1 MKRPH
6 RRQFLHLAACA
17 AGLAAVSRIALA
29 QTYPTRPITI
39 VVPFA
44 AGGPTD
50 TVVRIV
56 AEGMRAS
63 LGQPIIIE
71 NVSGADGT
79 IGVGRVARALPDGY
93 TLSAGIWASHVLN
106 GAAYTLQYDLL
117 RDFAPI
123 SLLTTNPYILVTR
136 KTVPAKDLR
145 ELISWMKANQGKLST
160 ATASMAQR
168 VIVIYFQ
175 KQTDTHAVMVPYRGA
190 GPALQ
195 DLVAGNIDFAFDQP
209 SNSLPNLRVGNTKAF
224 AVTSKAR
231 LPAIPGVPSL
241 HEAGFAEFDISTWNA
256 IWAPKNTSRDII
268 AKLNAAVVDALA
280 APSVQSRLADLG
292 QEIPRRDQLTPD
304 VLGALQ
310 KAEIEKWWPIMI
322 EAGIKPE

>member
-6 RRQFLHLAACA
+6 RRHFLHLAAGA
-17 AGLAAVSRIALA
+17 VGLSAVSRIAFA
-29 QTYPTRPITI
+29 QAYPTRPLTI

-63 LGQPIIIE
+63 LGQPVIIE

-79 IGVGRVARALPDGY
+79 IGVGRAARALPDGY

-117 RDFAPI
+117 RDFEPI

-136 KTVPAKDLR
+136 KTVAAKDFR
-145 ELISWMKANQGKLST
+145 ELVSWMKANQGKLST

-168 VIVIYFQ
+168 VIVVYFQ
-175 KQTDTHAVMVPYRGA
+175 KMTGTKFVMVPYRGA

-231 LPAIPGVPSL
+231 LPAMPDVPSL
-241 HEAGFAEFDISTWNA
+241 HEVGLSDFDISTWNA
-256 IWAPKNTSRDII
+256 IWTPKNTPKDII

-280 APSVQSRLADLG
+280 VPTVRSRLGDLG
-292 QEIPRRDQLTPD
+292 QEIPPRDQLTPEA
-304 VLGALQ
+304 LGALQ
-310 KAEIEKWWPIMI
+310 KAEIEKWWPVMI